1 VAVLVKVGIETD
13 RGPWVA
19 ALAATGYEVFAIKST
34 MSAALRPM
42 SEHPSDPD
50 LTAMDQPRG
59 TVRTPGSVGL
69 ERAAQPGYRSA
80 AWSLSASWT
89 VSSAAGSASKRSSG
103 MGAPVRI
110 DRP

>member
-59 TVRTPGSVGL
+59 TVRTPGSVDWSARRSLVIGPRL
-69 ERAAQPGYRSA
+69 GRCRPPGR
-80 AWSLSASWT
+80 
-89 VSSAAGSASKRSSG
+89 
-103 MGAPVRI
+103 
-110 DRP
+110 